1 MKSSIQTVEH
11 SAESTRSVSP
21 KIVLVFGCFFFC
33 QVWWFE
39 LKTPFYINTI
49 NETHH
54 KETVCIYIFS
64 ASRCEV
70 TCLYNVRNM
79 NHSARSI
86 GAAIRIWS
94 LWLRTVKFVCHK
106 VLNIICCDGNVW
118 ISEPTV
124 NLLTFLT
131 PFERSGGGALVILFW
146 HTADTEAQSSAGTS
160 NCITAI

>member
-1 MKSSIQTVEH
+1 MALRWVVTSSPWAGQVENNDAIWNGFAVKLQKTARWRWRAAFKLW
-11 SAESTRSVSP
+11 SAQLRAHA
-21 KIVLVFGCFFFC
+21 VFPQRLFWFLGVFFFC

-106 VLNIICCDGNVW
+106 VLNIICCDGNV
-118 ISEPTV
+118 
-124 NLLTFLT
+124 
-131 PFERSGGGALVILFW
+131 
-146 HTADTEAQSSAGTS
+146 
-160 NCITAI
+160 